1 LEAQGRA
8 AGVEG
13 ESGGG
18 VLIANPNCS
27 TMQMVVALKPI
38 ADEAGIEQLI
48 ISTYQAVSVT
58 GKKAV
63 DELVAQSRAL
73 MTGEQPPA
81 PEVYL

>member
-1 LEAQGRA
+1 
-8 AGVEG
+8 
-13 ESGGG
+13 
-18 VLIANPNCS
+18 
-27 TMQMVVALKPI
+27 
-38 ADEAGIEQLI
+38 
-48 ISTYQAVSVT
+48 VSVT